1 MFKNVEKTNRKKDN
15 STSKEVRFRN
25 LSLESFEKI
34 QDADIETNTLDVKK
48 LQSQF
53 LLMMTGS

>member
-53 LLMMTGS
+53 LLMMTGR